1 MSLEINST
9 EQVIKIAAITLKG
22 RLDAFEAPA
31 LRKMCDIYIADK
43 YTHYVFD
50 LTDVSMLDSAGL
62 AVLVSVLKRT
72 RIQSHLHCFP
82 FFELIDQDIGIVDGS
97 YTYRDRHGKDDPFQS
112 NVVLIKLHRWQSVF
126 ARHNL

>member
-31 LRKMCDIYIADK
+31 LRRTCDNYIANEF
-43 YTHYVFD
+43 THFVFD
-50 LTDVSMLDSAGL
+50 LTDVAMLDSAGL

-72 RIQSHLHCFP
+72 RLKNGDVRLVWPREEAASRILKLTKF
-82 FFELIDQDIGIVDGS
+82 DQVFTSIEKSEIVPRG
-97 YTYRDRHGKDDPFQS
+97 F
-112 NVVLIKLHRWQSVF
+112 
-126 ARHNL
+126 